1 MKAEYK
7 KKGDM
12 CVSSKFQYNEKAL
25 ENLRIKDTSILDRLI
40 DHHSFRENSL
50 KKNRKKVDKRMSMAD
65 AIAKYVDD
73 GDICTDAGFAY
84 VRTPI
89 QAYFE
94 IMRQEK
100 KDLQFIGSPNTN
112 QSYLMFKGCAKYS
125 HNSYIGAEMRGT
137 DRMYARNLKNGLGQ
151 VLSEWGH
158 GSMAQGFKAAQYGMP
173 FIASKQLLGS
183 EMLEYNPY
191 VKVDKDPWSGEPV
204 VLIPALH
211 PDVTI
216 IHCQQADMYG
226 NAKIFG
232 PAVNDI
238 ALAHASRKVILT
250 CEEIVPELAMRF
262 DPAFTV
268 IPFVVVD
275 AVVEAPFGALPGAC
289 PGYYYWSREWW
300 EWAFRIGMK
309 SDANMD
315 DFLNYWIYTTK
326 DQWDFIDKLNGNM
339 GGSGYLHKLK
349 QLQLAEEFLIEDK
362 DVDFSYQIVIPSE

>member
-1 MKAEYK
+1 
-7 KKGDM
+7 
-12 CVSSKFQYNEKAL
+12 VSSKFQYNEKAL
-25 ENLRIKDTSILDRLI
+25 ENLRIKDTSILDHLI

-50 KKNRKKVDKRMSMAD
+50 KKGRKKVDKRMSMAD
-65 AIAKYVDD
+65 AISKYVDD

-84 VRTPI
+84 VRTPV

-100 KDLQFIGSPNTN
+100 KNLQFIGSPNTN

-238 ALAHASRKVILT
+238 SLAHASRKVILT

-339 GGSGYLHKLK
+339 GGSSYLHKLK
-349 QLQLAEEFLIEDK
+349 QLQLAEEYLIEDK
-362 DVDFSYQIVIPSE
+362 DVDFNYQIVIPSE

>member
-1 MKAEYK
+1 M
-7 KKGDM
+7 
-12 CVSSKFQYNEKAL
+12 SKFQYNEKAI
-25 ENLRIKDTSILDRLI
+25 ENLRLKDTSILDRLI
-40 DHHSFRENSL
+40 DHRSFRENSL
-50 KKNRKKVDKRMSMAD
+50 KKSRKKEDKRMSMAD
-65 AIAKYVDD
+65 AIAKYVED

-94 IMRQEK
+94 IMRQKK

-112 QSYLMFKGCAKYS
+112 HSYMMLVGCCKYS
-125 HNSYIGAEMRGT
+125 HNSYVGAEMRGT
-137 DRMYARNLKNGLGQ
+137 DRLYVRNIQKGRGT

-183 EMLEYNPY
+183 EMLDYNPY
-191 VKVDKDPWSGEPV
+191 VKVDTDPFNGEPV
-204 VLIPALH
+204 ALIPALH

-232 PAVNDI
+232 PAINDI
-238 ALAHASRKVILT
+238 AMAHASRKVIIT
-250 CEEIVPELAMRF
+250 CEEVVPELQMRF
-262 DPAFTV
+262 DPAYTV

-275 AVVEAPFGALPGAC
+275 AVVEAPYGALPGAC

-300 EWAFRIGMK
+300 EWIFRIAGK
-309 SDANMD
+309 DDDAFL
-315 DFLNYWIYTTK
+315 DFLNYWVYDTK
-326 DQWDFIDKLNGNM
+326 DQYGFLDKLTQNM
-339 GGSGYLHKLK
+339 GGIAYLDNLRR
-349 QLQLAEEFLIEDK
+349 LQKAEEYLIEDK
-362 DVDFSYQIVIPSE
+362 GVSFDYQMVIPSAPTTEGGE